1 MANEFKNG
9 GASIGVTD
17 TNVYTTPAA
26 KTAVAHSV
34 FITNTH
40 ATGSATVTIK
50 VYDNSASAS
59 IIVAAN
65 LLVPAGVTFTF
76 DKPINL
82 ESEDVLQLSASE
94 LGKIECFVSMLEV
107 T

>member
-9 GASIGVTD
+9 GGAIGVTD
-17 TNVYTTPAA
+17 TAIYTTPAT

-40 ATGSATVTIK
+40 ATGSASVTIK
-50 VYDNSASAS
+50 VLDNSESATR
-59 IIVAAN
+59 IVSAN
-65 LLVPAGVTFTF
+65 LLIPAGVTHSF

-82 ESEDVLQLSASE
+82 ESEDVLQLLASE
-94 LGKIECFVSMLEV
+94 ADKIECFVSILEV
-107 T
+107 S